1 MSELRYPQ
9 ARRLD
14 LTEDILGYQISD
26 PYRWME
32 ADSAERA
39 DWLAQQSELFAA
51 QRQEWPGRDA
61 LAGQVRALLGVG
73 YVFGNDTRVD
83 PLHAYKMCAALQ
95 HATSSGPGHPVL
107 LRTEDQ
113 VGHGPRAV
121 SRMAG
126 LAGDA
131 LAFAARYTGLK
142 A

>member
-73 YVFGNDTRVD
+73 YVGPPVWRGERCFFTRRD
-83 PLHAYKMCAALQ
+83 PGQEHAAVYTRLG
-95 HATSSGPGHPVL
+95 SGA
-107 LRTEDQ
+107 RT
-113 VGHGPRAV
+113 R
-121 SRMAG
+121 S
-126 LAGDA
+126 
-131 LAFAARYTGLK
+131 
-142 A
+142 